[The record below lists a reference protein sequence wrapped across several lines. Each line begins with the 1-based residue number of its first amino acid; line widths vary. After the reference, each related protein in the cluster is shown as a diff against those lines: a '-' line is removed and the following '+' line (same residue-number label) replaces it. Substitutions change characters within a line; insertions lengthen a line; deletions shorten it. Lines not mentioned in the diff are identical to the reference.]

1 MILTTSCYYSNL
13 RLEILYINR
22 EIKIMDKISV
32 IVPCYNA
39 AAYLSRCLDSIVNQT
54 YGIDNLEVICI
65 NDASTD
71 STFDILC
78 QYERKYPESFLI
90 INNEINTK
98 QGYAR
103 NLAIKYSSGDYI
115 TFVDS
120 DDYIDLQM
128 IERLHESIISKEYDY
143 VSCRYYRVVDGIN
156 YILDNA
162 PDNII
167 EYIIDSDEK
176 RDSFI
181 VDDCDNPGCCSTL
194 YSRSFVAENDLRF
207 AEGLFYEDL
216 LWLGLSRIYAKRVL
230 ILPDRFYY
238 YVDNNSTSVVTMKN
252 SPHHFDRLAVMKLL
266 LNECKERGIYD
277 KYKNAIDMHFIWI
290 YFVNSIILFAR
301 RMSYVP
307 SDILNEMVSTIRSEI
322 PDYKANSYIKQFE
335 GISVTILSL
344 IDANI
349 TSQEAWNEVINVL
362 SDI

>member
-1 MILTTSCYYSNL
+1 
-13 RLEILYINR
+13 
-22 EIKIMDKISV
+22 MDKISV

-120 DDYIDLQM
+120 DDYVDEAIIEKLYNQM
-128 IERLHESIISKEYDY
+128 QKSDYDY
-143 VSCRYYRVVDGIN
+143 VSCRFYRIDNNTAYIVDGN
-156 YILDNA
+156 KDEC
-162 PDNII
+162 DSII
-167 EYIIDSDEK
+167 DSIIDSDDK
-176 RDSFI
+176 RKSFI
-181 VDDCDNPGCCSTL
+181 LDESSSLGCWATL
-194 YSRSFVAENDLRF
+194 YQKSFVIDNNIHF
-207 AEGLFYEDL
+207 AEGIVYEDL
-216 LWLGLSRIYAKRVL
+216 LWLGTLRLYANH
-230 ILPDRFYY
+230 ICIIPDRLYY
-238 YVDNNSTSVVTMKN
+238 YVNYNNTSIVTSVNST
-252 SPHHFDRLAVMKLL
+252 HHFDRLKAMKQY
-266 LNECKERGIYD
+266 LNECKSRGFYTSF
-277 KYKNAIDMHFIWI
+277 KSEIDTHFIWI

-322 PDYKANSYIKQFE
+322 PDYKTNSYIKQFE